1 MIGMENYED
10 IIDRFI
16 EENNISVLIEQ
27 LREPIPKNEK
37 TLRRETADIIE
48 SMRDLCKHLASSVDH
63 LREEKEL
70 QFDLIESL
78 IKGKRK

>member
-27 LREPIPKNEK
+27 LRDPSPKNEK

-48 SMRDLCKHLASSVDH
+48 NMRDLCKHLASSVDH

>member
-1 MIGMENYED
+1 MIGIENYED

-27 LREPIPKNEK
+27 LRDPSPKNEK